1 MHSPQTSKQLP
12 NIKNCVDACT
22 GGGESVRVHARVR
35 MHIILIL
42 MDMQENE
49 WGKEVAHALVGA
61 DTCMGCRCALGSELC
76 MHECTHVLY
85 VFAYM
90 CVVHVCGYAS
100 ASMCAGAC
108 RVMRVRMHM
117 HGAYGRC
124 LRGRVC
130 MQGHICTLVGAW
142 AGGCVR
148 GRVCELVRG
157 LRKYVYVLGSGAHV
171 CARRHAYACMC
182 ARGCACARGVY
193 GRARPD
199 LHV

>member
-22 GGGESVRVHARVR
+22 GGGGGGSVRVHAHMR

-90 CVVHVCGYAS
+90 CAVHVCGYAS
-100 ASMCAGAC
+100 ASMCAGSC
-108 RVMRVRMHM
+108 
-117 HGAYGRC
+117 
-124 LRGRVC
+124 
-130 MQGHICTLVGAW
+130 
-142 AGGCVR
+142 
-148 GRVCELVRG
+148 
-157 LRKYVYVLGSGAHV
+157 
-171 CARRHAYACMC
+171 
-182 ARGCACARGVY
+182 GCACICMARMGGACGDTCACRGTFAHLWGHGQAGACVGGCASLCGGCGSMCMCWGAGRMCVLAGMHMRARVRGATCVQGVCM
-193 GRARPD
+193 ARPD